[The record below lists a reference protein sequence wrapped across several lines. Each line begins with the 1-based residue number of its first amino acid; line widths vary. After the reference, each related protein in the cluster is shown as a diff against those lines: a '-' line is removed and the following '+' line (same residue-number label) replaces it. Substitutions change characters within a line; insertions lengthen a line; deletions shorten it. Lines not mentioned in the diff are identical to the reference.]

1 MGSSEEPIEER
12 LRRRALREPDFER
25 VPTWVRTFYWT
36 PIIGRF
42 ARAWVERHDAWRPAA
57 PPSGPAGWT
66 GDDPDAG
73 TREPRRPRPFAGA
86 GAVQLEVPED
96 EPFDASGE
104 SRPVFFDGAAS
115 PTSAA

>member
-1 MGSSEEPIEER
+1 MDPDERRKQEELGR
-12 LRRRALREPDFER
+12 LSLRVPDFDR
-25 VPTWVRTFYWT
+25 VPTWVRTFYWM
-36 PIIGRF
+36 PIIGSF
-42 ARAWVERHDAWRPAA
+42 ARAWIERHDAYRPAE
-57 PPSGPAGWT
+57 PPAGPDGWT

-96 EPFDASGE
+96 DVLDPSDDP
-104 SRPVFFDGAAS
+104 RPVFFDEAAS